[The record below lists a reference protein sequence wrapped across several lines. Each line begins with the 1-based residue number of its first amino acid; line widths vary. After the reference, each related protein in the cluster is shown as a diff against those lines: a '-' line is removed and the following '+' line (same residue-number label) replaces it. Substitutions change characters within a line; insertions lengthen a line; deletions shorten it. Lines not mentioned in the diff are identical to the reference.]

1 MFSTIGKV
9 FENGVTGLFMLID
22 SLVYWFLSLVFEL
35 FSSLAEAKIFTQDA
49 YRKIT
54 DRFYVVIGV
63 VMLFFLAYS
72 LLKALVNPEELQKA
86 TNKIATNA
94 IVALIMLSLA
104 PTVFNY
110 MFELQSAIVG
120 DNIVG
125 KLVFGDTYAE
135 NKLPS
140 IGRKMA
146 VTMLEAFIQIDDS
159 VEGNNGSTWQETKS
173 DIING
178 GSFSLITNF
187 VEAVNEG
194 ERGASYTPI
203 IGAIMGGFIIYVALS
218 FCLDLGIR
226 LFKLAFYQ
234 IMAPIPIMMQVIPEK
249 KSVFGNYVKKTLMTF
264 MEVFVR
270 LFIMYAIS
278 FFVSIITDGNL
289 QLMSDENL
297 NLVAK
302 IVIFLG
308 LFAFAKQAPK
318 LISDITGLD
327 SGNIKLGIGGKIKE
341 SFNAMGSIPIV
352 GGLSKRVG
360 GAVTGGL
367 GGAYASLTNGAGL
380 SGIGYGVLNGWK
392 GKGNQFGRQRNDMYH
407 RVYGQDG
414 EQGIFGGPS
423 MRYLMANE
431 AKAKAKKAYQN
442 NMERNV
448 ENDPRWQTTYNVQE
462 SAARD
467 AKIESVNNISNQINK
482 VNEDLKKA
490 FDEFKE
496 NQEKERATLQA
507 LLDNEKAEYENDK
520 VARLKQLKNEA
531 RKYEKPQSKEEI
543 IAANRVNREIAD
555 LENSTYENYRNTKLK
570 QLKEAAL
577 KYENPQ
583 TKEESI
589 EAIRINQEIAN
600 LENSISSHTALENK
614 ITEVNNRTFDDSS
627 FKTELES
634 LNNQL
639 ATAQASLRSGFTD
652 EEIASIQAATRKALL
667 KDNSLGLK
675 YKAMVKYT
683 DNVAREKENKKYLE
697 SDEGRHM
704 AAAYQQAMEAINKN
718 KPPMGGGKPP
728 LGGGDKPPLGGNKPK

>member
-49 YRKIT
+49 YQKIT

-120 DNIVG
+120 DNIIG
-125 KLVFGDTYAE
+125 KLVFGDTYAD

-140 IGRKMA
+140 IGRKMS
-146 VTMLEAFIQIDDS
+146 VTMLEAFIQIDDG
-159 VEGNNGSTWQETKS
+159 VTGNNGSTWQETKS

-234 IMAPIPIMMQVIPEK
+234 IMAPIPIMMRIIPEK
-249 KSVFGNYVKKTLMTF
+249 QTVFNSYVKKTLMTF

-289 QLMSDENL
+289 QLMSDDNL

-327 SGNIKLGIGGKIKE
+327 SGNIKLGIGGKIKD
-341 SFNAMGSIPIV
+341 SFAVMGSIPVV
-352 GGLSKRVG
+352 GGLGKRVA

-380 SGIGYGVLNGWK
+380 SGVGYGVLNGWK
-392 GKGNQFGRQRNDMYH
+392 GKGMQFGRQRSDMYH

-423 MRYLMANE
+423 MRSLMTNE
-431 AKAKAKKAYQN
+431 AKAKKAYQN
-442 NMERNV
+442 NMERAV
-448 ENDPRWQTTYNVQE
+448 ERDPRWQATYNAQE
-462 SAARD
+462 ETVRNARN
-467 AKIESVNNISNQINK
+467 EVVNNIANQINK
-482 VNEDLKKA
+482 VNEDLKNA
-490 FDEFKE
+490 FDEFKD

-507 LLDNEKAEYENDK
+507 LLDNEKAEYEHDK

-543 IAANRVNREIAD
+543 IEANRINR
-555 LENSTYENYRNTKLK
+555 
-570 QLKEAAL
+570 
-577 KYENPQ
+577 
-583 TKEESI
+583 
-589 EAIRINQEIAN
+589 EIAN
-600 LENSISSHTALENK
+600 LESSTYSNIELENK

-627 FKTELES
+627 FRTELSS
-634 LNNQL
+634 LNSQL
-639 ATAQASLRSGFTD
+639 ANAQANVQAGFSP
-652 EEIASIQAATRKALL
+652 EEIESIKAATRKQLS
-667 KDNSLGLK
+667 KDNSIGLK

-683 DNVAREKENKKYLE
+683 DNLAKEQATKRYLE
-697 SDEGRHM
+697 SDEGRNM
-704 AAAYQQAMEAINKN
+704 AAVYQKAMESMNKG
-718 KPPMGGGKPP
+718 KPPAGGGNPSGGGK
-728 LGGGDKPPLGGNKPK
+728 K